1 MKAILPKN
9 GMSFMFDDVEHIIQ
23 KIYLQKKEALVS
35 FCTDGEIKT
44 KTMPLSQIK
53 DLINQTISVQMQD
66 SIKETVIEIKK
77 IKMADGSKY
86 DVSVD
91 DEQKNYLITNIATNT
106 TQTISADQFN
116 ILIDTHVFEII

>member
-35 FCTDGEIKT
+35 FCTDGEIQT

-53 DLINQTISVQMQD
+53 DLIHQTISVQMEE

-86 DVSVD
+86 DVAV
-91 DEQKNYLITNIATNT
+91 DEQKNYLLTNIATSR

>member
-35 FCTDGEIKT
+35 FCTNGEIQT
-44 KTMPLSQIK
+44 KTMLISQIK
-53 DLINQTISVQMQD
+53 DLIHQTISVQMEE

-86 DVSVD
+86 DVAV
-91 DEQKNYLITNIATNT
+91 DEQKNYLLTNIATSR